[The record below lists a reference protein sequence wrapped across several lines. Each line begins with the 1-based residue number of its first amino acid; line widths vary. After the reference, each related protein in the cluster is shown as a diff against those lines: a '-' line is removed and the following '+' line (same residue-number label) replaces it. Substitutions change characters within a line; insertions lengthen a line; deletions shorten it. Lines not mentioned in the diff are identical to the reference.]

1 MLICQLAPTPPH
13 PLPNTYLHIHT
24 LTHMCVC
31 VCYSQVSVDTCS
43 GMCFK
48 SKKEME
54 RAELN
59 DDKDQI
65 LVSAWFQSYMQSMF
79 IICTRAHVHA
89 HTHTHTHTHT
99 HAHARAR
106 THAHTHA
113 RISCTQVTL
122 STSAKKMNM
131 PCSWV
136 FDDDTIKIIGRR
148 AGCRVSRTVSVC
160 LWVGVGM
167 CVCYVCV
174 SLSTWDSFNSS
185 YGVHWIVK

>member
-1 MLICQLAPTPPH
+1 MPTCPHPTPP
-13 PLPNTYLHIHT
+13 PPKHI
-24 LTHMCVC
+24 LTHTHTDTC

-43 GMCFK
+43 GMCFR

-59 DDKDQI
+59 DIKDQI
-65 LVSAWFQSYMQSMF
+65 LVSAWCQPESYMQSMF

-131 PCSWV
+131 PCSRV

-160 LWVGVGM
+160 L
-167 CVCYVCV
+167 
-174 SLSTWDSFNSS
+174 
-185 YGVHWIVK
+185 